1 MAKKPAAAAKK
12 ASAKTPDTSA
22 STLVV
27 RSRELLRSKPGI
39 LGYSNL
45 IVPDE
50 AFGNSKFKASLHMN
64 AAAASA
70 TFEEINEA
78 YWALIPEIKDQAK
91 EKKVDGKLK
100 ILSKADLLNY
110 LSEKLKDAND
120 SAPSQ
125 DKFFTF
131 DCNSHYHDRKTDSD
145 VAITIKAWD
154 THGAPLDLKAA
165 KVGKGSV
172 VQALFTVGVWAGS
185 SPFSKWVAL
194 PTLRFAGLQILKLEQ
209 WKGSGGSSKVNEVA
223 DADLAYLDENF
234 QASDLSLFLKKD
246 GKPDSAPA
254 GDEMDDEIPF

>member
-27 RSRELLRSKPGI
+27 RNRELLRSKPGV

-50 AFGNSKFKASLHMN
+50 AFGNSKYKASIHMN
-64 AAAASA
+64 ASASAA
-70 TFEEINEA
+70 TFEEINDA
-78 YWALIPEIKDQAK
+78 YWALVDEIKDQAK

-100 ILSKADLLNY
+100 ILSKADLLEHLN
-110 LSEKLKDAND
+110 EKLKEAGE
-120 SAPSQ
+120 SAPSK

-131 DCNSHYHDRKTDSD
+131 DCNSHYTKDGEQIAVSVKGFDQ
-145 VAITIKAWD
+145 
-154 THGAPLDLKAA
+154 HGAPIDLKAA

-172 VQALFTVGVWAGS
+172 VQALYTVGVWAGS

-194 PTLRFAGLQILKLEQ
+194 PTLRFVGLQVLKLEQ

-223 DADLAYLDENF
+223 DSDLAYLDENF

-246 GKPDSAPA
+246 GKPDSQPA
-254 GDEMDDEIPF
+254 GGEELDDEIPF